1 MYQFDGRNPLVGDS
15 QHNLRFPPPGPAT
28 GYDMAAAD
36 ASKQEMAGLGYI
48 RYGAV
53 VSNS

>member
-36 ASKQEMAGLGYI
+36 GSKQEMAGLSRI
-48 RYGAV
+48 RYGTV